1 MVRTTQL
8 NFPVRIQQLIILCI
22 SLLVRCILGLND
34 VSPKIL
40 DIDTH
45 TGMQPGS
52 LIAATELYLE
62 YRSDGNDDGF
72 EATVTAQASRK
83 FLVKNVLKTTTPAQ
97 IKISKIL
104 ETLTPF

>member
-8 NFPVRIQQLIILCI
+8 NFPVCIQQLIILCN

-45 TGMQPGS
+45 TIMQPGS

-62 YRSDGNDDGF
+62 YHSDGNDDGF

-83 FLVKNVLKTTTPAQ
+83 FTVKNVLKTTTPAQ

>member
-8 NFPVRIQQLIILCI
+8 NFPVCIHHLTTLCNT
-22 SLLVRCILGLND
+22 LLVRCILGLND

-45 TGMQPGS
+45 TSMQPGS

-83 FLVKNVLKTTTPAQ
+83 FTVKNVLKITTSAQ